1 MVDKMYNLI
10 FEGKMGNQYLEDEIL
25 WTLCAQQT
33 HNELPFVDEGGGD
46 ISEGP
51 DLSIGTSRKLDK

>member
-25 WTLCAQQT
+25 LTLCAQQT
-33 HNELPFVDEGGGD
+33 HN
-46 ISEGP
+46 
-51 DLSIGTSRKLDK
+51 